1 VYRVVTDDQIKRQ
14 LDVLPQTALAA
25 LAELRVLLEVDPWV
39 GEPVNPT
46 NPDGAV
52 RMMPFGGEQSGIAVY
67 LILESQRRV
76 DLVQIA
82 WLD

>member
-14 LDVLPQTALAA
+14 LDLLPQTALAA

-52 RMMPFGGEQSGIAVY
+52 RMTLFGADQSGIAVY
-67 LILESQRRV
+67 LILENQRRV
-76 DLVQIA
+76 DLVQVA